1 MDGCV
6 DEWLAKLRNKVVST
20 TGRSINNEVIAIII
34 SEYEELQHA
43 RDCGAGNEE
52 TGCPSL

>member
-20 TGRSINNEVIAIII
+20 TGRSVSNEAIAIII
-34 SEYEELQHA
+34 SEYEELKHA
-43 RDCGAGNEE
+43 SDCGAGNEE
-52 TGCPSL
+52 TDCPFL